1 MTDLPVID
9 IGEWSG
15 FERRAI
21 SGPAGALSVRIGG
34 EPGAP
39 AILLN
44 HSILTS
50 SAVWHRQAASLAGK
64 GFRVIAMDMRG
75 HGRSEA
81 TPAPYG
87 MDDLVADDIAV
98 LDALGIDHVHHVGVS
113 QGGMIGFGL
122 GVRHPER
129 VESLCIVA
137 ARADAP
143 PAFAAAWND
152 RMALARYQ
160 GSVAALAA
168 PTAERWFGAPFLMAQ
183 PEAAAALLA
192 CIRGTSAEGFVGCAQ
207 AIQGLDYLGGIGR
220 IAVPTALVIGERDS
234 LLLQPMR
241 DLAPQIASARLFEI
255 EDAGHLPQV
264 DQPERFDAAL
274 GEHLAQVAAAPTRA
288 SG

>member
-9 IGEWSG
+9 IGEWPG

-21 SGPAGALSVRIGG
+21 AGPAGALSVRIAGDQ
-34 EPGAP
+34 GAP
-39 AILLN
+39 AVLLN

-50 SAVWHRQAASLAGK
+50 SAIWRRQAASLAGT

-87 MDDLVADDIAV
+87 MDDLVADDMAV
-98 LDALGIDHVHHVGVS
+98 LDALGIDHVHQVGVS
-113 QGGMIGFGL
+113 QGGMIGLGL

-129 VESLCIVA
+129 LESLCIVA

-152 RMALARYQ
+152 RIALARDQ

-183 PEAAAALLA
+183 PKVADALLA
-192 CIRGTSAEGFVGCAQ
+192 CIRETSAEGFVGCAQ
-207 AIQGLDYLGGIGR
+207 AIQGLDYLRGIGR
-220 IAVPTALVIGERDS
+220 ITVPTALVIGERDT

-264 DQPERFDAAL
+264 DQPEHFNAVLAR
-274 GEHLAQVAAAPTRA
+274 HLAQFAAAPAGA
-288 SG
+288 ST